1 MQGKGECAS
10 SCATSDGAE
19 KAEEQGNASEKG
31 KRERRKEVSTN
42 ILRRSLFAILCI
54 RDVHFYAFTF
64 TGWKATSYS

>member
-31 KRERRKEVSTN
+31 KRESE
-42 ILRRSLFAILCI
+42 
-54 RDVHFYAFTF
+54 RD
-64 TGWKATSYS
+64 GKK